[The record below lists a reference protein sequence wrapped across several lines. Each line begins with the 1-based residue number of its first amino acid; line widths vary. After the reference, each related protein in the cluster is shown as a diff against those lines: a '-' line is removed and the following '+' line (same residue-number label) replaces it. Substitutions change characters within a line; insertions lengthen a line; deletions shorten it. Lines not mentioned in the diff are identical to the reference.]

1 MALVDLS
8 TKQSLLGLSSPISD
22 MSTTTGTQF
31 ADFRNASFGVGP
43 EPNQDPDLPLLD
55 ALAEKSLTQP
65 HTYGYGSP
73 YTTTMFG
80 GNVTIPAVGGAFQ
93 DLDGLRPSP
102 TYSTGGGPADGY
114 Y

>member
-31 ADFRNASFGVGP
+31 ADFRNSIFGVGP

-65 HTYGYGSP
+65 YTYSYGSP
-73 YTTTMFG
+73 YG
-80 GNVTIPAVGGAFQ
+80 ISEVTIPTVGGLYQ
-93 DLDGLRPSP
+93 DLDGLKPGTYTNNGPS
-102 TYSTGGGPADGY
+102 DGFY
-114 Y
+114 